1 MGRFG
6 LYAYHYRR
14 LILAVAIVLAAA
26 AGWYGVGVFDAARP
40 FGFSDPD
47 SESSR
52 AYEEIEEATRLE
64 ASPGVVVVVDA
75 GGPADLRRHTN
86 DKVTEALRAID
97 GIGRVTGPGDDAPQ
111 RLTSDNGSRALVIG
125 YLERSVEDPAE
136 VGERAIEAFEGMPGV
151 NVGGVAVAA
160 AQLNDATEEDL
171 RRIELFAAPFL
182 LLISLLVFRGLV
194 AALLPLLVGGLS
206 IAFTLA
212 GLRALTEVIEVDIF
226 ALNVITVLGLGLAI
240 DYSLFMVS
248 RYREEIERHG
258 PGSKALGAMLAPVGR
273 MILFS
278 AIIVAASVAA
288 LAVFPQ
294 RFLYSTGIGC
304 ALVAL
309 ISAAVVLLVL
319 PAVLA
324 ILGERVNSGSPGRL
338 QRSATR
344 SPGWNRVGRL
354 VLSRPLPV
362 ALLVTALMLV
372 AGLPF
377 LRAELTRADA
387 RVLPKEKSAFVVDTT
402 IREEFSADPSDPLL
416 VVVDAGRGSPGAE
429 LEPAVREV
437 RRLSETSQVR
447 ASRLPNGD
455 ILVAVATEKGPY
467 SDVATDLV
475 ETLREVSWGADALVT
490 GPSAELVDQ
499 RESLR
504 AHLPYALAIIVA
516 VTIAALFV
524 MTGSVVLPILAVFA
538 NTLTICMALGVLV
551 LLFQDG
557 RLEELLVFESVGAID
572 LSVPILLFAVI
583 FGLSTDYGV
592 FLLSRVGEARQ
603 EGVDDDEAIVIGL
616 ERTGKIITAAALLFA
631 VAMGAFVFSR
641 MIFIKE
647 VAVGTALAVLI
658 DAMLVR
664 TLLFPSLMKLCGSWT
679 WRGPAFARRWAGRA

>member
-1 MGRFG
+1 M
-6 LYAYHYRR
+6 
-14 LILAVAIVLAAA
+14 
-26 AGWYGVGVFDAARP
+26 
-40 FGFSDPD
+40 
-47 SESSR
+47 
-52 AYEEIEEATRLE
+52 
-64 ASPGVVVVVDA
+64 
-75 GGPADLRRHTN
+75 
-86 DKVTEALRAID
+86 
-97 GIGRVTGPGDDAPQ
+97 
-111 RLTSDNGSRALVIG
+111 
-125 YLERSVEDPAE
+125 
-136 VGERAIEAFEGMPGV
+136 
-151 NVGGVAVAA
+151 
-160 AQLNDATEEDL
+160 
-171 RRIELFAAPFL
+171 
-182 LLISLLVFRGLV
+182 ISLLVFRGLV

-324 ILGERVNSGSPGRL
+324 ILGERVDSGSPGRL

-372 AGLPF
+372 AGHTF

-387 RVLPKEKSAFVVDTT
+387 RVLPEEKSAFVVDKT

-416 VVVDAGRGSPGAE
+416 VVVDAGRGSPGAD

-447 ASRLPNGD
+447 ASGCRMETSSLRSLPRRG
-455 ILVAVATEKGPY
+455 L
-467 SDVATDLV
+467 SDVATDLI
-475 ETLREVSWGADALVT
+475 EKLREVSWGADALVT

-499 RESLR
+499 RESLQ

-524 MTGSVVLPILAVFA
+524 MTGSWCCRFSPCSRTPSRSAWHWECSCSSFRTAGWRSSWCSRASVRSISRCRSCCLP
-538 NTLTICMALGVLV
+538 
-551 LLFQDG
+551 
-557 RLEELLVFESVGAID
+557 
-572 LSVPILLFAVI
+572 
-583 FGLSTDYGV
+583 
-592 FLLSRVGEARQ
+592 
-603 EGVDDDEAIVIGL
+603 
-616 ERTGKIITAAALLFA
+616 
-631 VAMGAFVFSR
+631 
-641 MIFIKE
+641 
-647 VAVGTALAVLI
+647 
-658 DAMLVR
+658 
-664 TLLFPSLMKLCGSWT
+664 
-679 WRGPAFARRWAGRA
+679 

>member
-1 MGRFG
+1 M
-6 LYAYHYRR
+6 
-14 LILAVAIVLAAA
+14 
-26 AGWYGVGVFDAARP
+26 
-40 FGFSDPD
+40 
-47 SESSR
+47 
-52 AYEEIEEATRLE
+52 
-64 ASPGVVVVVDA
+64 
-75 GGPADLRRHTN
+75 
-86 DKVTEALRAID
+86 
-97 GIGRVTGPGDDAPQ
+97 
-111 RLTSDNGSRALVIG
+111 
-125 YLERSVEDPAE
+125 
-136 VGERAIEAFEGMPGV
+136 
-151 NVGGVAVAA
+151 
-160 AQLNDATEEDL
+160 
-171 RRIELFAAPFL
+171 
-182 LLISLLVFRGLV
+182 
-194 AALLPLLVGGLS
+194 
-206 IAFTLA
+206 
-212 GLRALTEVIEVDIF
+212 
-226 ALNVITVLGLGLAI
+226 ITVLGLGLAI

-273 MILFS
+273 MVLFS
-278 AIIVAASVAA
+278 AVIVAASVAA

-324 ILGERVNSGSPGRL
+324 ILGERVNSASPGRL

-344 SPGWNRVGRL
+344 SPGWNRIARL
-354 VLSRPLPV
+354 VLSRPLPF
-362 ALLVTALMLV
+362 ALVVTAVMLV

-387 RVLPKEKSAFVVDTT
+387 RVLPKDKSAFVVDKT

-416 VVVDAGRGSPGAE
+416 VVVEPSRGGAPPGSAR
-429 LEPAVREV
+429 PCD
-437 RRLSETSQVR
+437 RRVGWSETSQVTT
-447 ASRLPNGD
+447 SRLRDGS
-455 ILVAVATEKGPY
+455 IVVAVGTEKGPY
-467 SDVATDLV
+467 SDVALDLV
-475 ETLREVSWGADALVT
+475 EDLREISWGGAALVT

-499 RESLR
+499 SESLR
-504 AHLPYALAIIVA
+504 THLPYALAIIVA
-516 VTIAALFV
+516 ATILALFV

-538 NTLTICMALGVLV
+538 NTLTICVALGVLV

-557 RLEELLVFESVGAID
+557 RLEDQLVFESVGAID

-592 FLLSRVGEARQ
+592 FLLSRVVKRGRTART
-603 EGVDDDEAIVIGL
+603 DDEAIVIGL

-664 TLLFPSLMKLCGSWT
+664 TLLFPSLMKLCGRWT